1 LPYDDPG
8 TPVLTSPI
16 RFLGWVGRGQWR
28 TLAVGVVFGI
38 VWMVSQALLPA
49 TMSRAIDEGIIGAD
63 RGSLWVWSGAFV
75 GLAALTALAG
85 AARHRLAV
93 TNWLS
98 AAFRSVQLI
107 GWHGADTGEALPR
120 HTPTGDV
127 VASVASDSM
136 RLGGLYD
143 VTARFA
149 GAIVSYV
156 VVAVILL
163 RASQPLGLVVLIGVP
178 VLVSLLTFIVRPLQ
192 RRQAQQREESGRLI
206 GLGADTVAGL
216 RVLRGIG
223 GERTFLSR
231 YAAQSAQV
239 RGVGFRVAGV
249 QAALDAAQV
258 LLPGV
263 FVVLVTWLGARFA
276 IDGRITPGQL
286 VAFYGYSAFLVMPL
300 RTATEFVD
308 RATRAH
314 IGARKIIAVL
324 RVQPDHVDAPGGV
337 AAAVGEVAGANGAG
351 AARANGATRAAGANG
366 AGAVGIV
373 GAGAATMALAA
384 MPAPDALLVDERSG
398 VVVSPGRFLA
408 VVSARPEESAAL
420 ADRLGRF
427 GTDVAGV
434 TLGGI
439 PLVELPLAAV
449 RERILVSET
458 DPRLFTGTLRDELD
472 PWGTH
477 SDAEILDA
485 LSVAS
490 GDDVL
495 EALAD
500 GLDSEVEERGRSF
513 SGGQRQRLALTRA
526 LLGAADTLVLV
537 EPTSAV
543 DAHTEA
549 RIAARLAEHR
559 RGRTTVVMTASPLL
573 LDQADSVLL
582 LADGR
587 VVASGTHHQLMHDH
601 PARTAYRAVVVRG
614 EED

>member
-1 LPYDDPG
+1 MRPLPYDHPG
-8 TPVLTSPI
+8 TPVLTSPMA
-16 RFLGWVGRGQWR
+16 FLGWVGRGQWR
-28 TLAVGVVFGI
+28 TLVVGVAFGI
-38 VWMVSQALLPA
+38 VWMVAQALIPATISQA
-49 TMSRAIDEGIIGAD
+49 IDQGIIAGD
-63 RGSLWVWSGAFV
+63 SGALWRWSAALL

-85 AARHRLAV
+85 AARHQMAV
-93 TNWLS
+93 TNWLR
-98 AAFRSVQLI
+98 AAFRSVQLL

-127 VASVASDSM
+127 VAAVASDSM

-143 VTARFA
+143 TSARFA

-178 VLVSLLTFIVRPLQ
+178 VLVGLLSFIVRPLQ

-223 GERTFLSR
+223 GEATFLNR
-231 YAAQSAQV
+231 YAAQSQQV
-239 RGVGFRVAGV
+239 REVGFRVAGM
-249 QAALDAAQV
+249 QAALDSAQV

-308 RATRAH
+308 RATRAF
-314 IGARKIIAVL
+314 IGARKIITVL
-324 RVQPDHVDAPGGV
+324 RVQADHADSPDTPTAS
-337 AAAVGEVAGANGAG
+337 
-351 AARANGATRAAGANG
+351 
-366 AGAVGIV
+366 
-373 GAGAATMALAA
+373 
-384 MPAPDALLVDERSG
+384 MPPHSALLVDDRSG
-398 VVVSPGRFLA
+398 LVVRPGQFLA

-439 PLVELPLAAV
+439 PLTDLPLGKL
-449 RERILVSET
+449 RGRILVSET
-458 DPRLFTGTLRDELD
+458 DPRLFTGTLREELD
-472 PWGTH
+472 PWSTH
-477 SDAEILDA
+477 QDAQILDA
-485 LSVAS
+485 LAVAS
-490 GDDVL
+490 GEDVL

-526 LLGAADTLVLV
+526 LLAEAPTLVLV

-543 DAHTEA
+543 DAHTET
-549 RIAARLAEHR
+549 RIAARLAEFR
-559 RGRTTVVMTASPLL
+559 AGQTTVVMTASPLVLDRADRVVL
-573 LDQADSVLL
+573 LDE
-582 LADGR
+582 GR
-587 VVASGTHHQLMHDH
+587 VVAEGTHHELMHRGDE
-601 PARTAYRAVVVRG
+601 ASAAYRAVVVRG
-614 EED
+614 ADEEARR

>member
-1 LPYDDPG
+1 VRSLPYEDPG
-8 TPVLTSPI
+8 TPALTSPMA
-16 RFLGWVGRGQWR
+16 FLGWVGRGQWR
-28 TLAVGVVFGI
+28 TLIVGVGFGI
-38 VWMVSQALLPA
+38 VWMVAQALIPATISQA
-49 TMSRAIDEGIIGAD
+49 IDQGIIAGD
-63 RGSLWVWSGAFV
+63 SGALWRWSAALL

-85 AARHRLAV
+85 AARHQMAV
-93 TNWLS
+93 TNWLR
-98 AAFRSVQLI
+98 AAFRSVQLL

-120 HTPTGDV
+120 HAPTGDV
-127 VASVASDSM
+127 VAAVASDSM

-143 VTARFA
+143 TSARFA

-178 VLVSLLTFIVRPLQ
+178 VLVGLLSFIVRPLQ

-223 GERTFLSR
+223 GEATFLNR
-231 YAAQSAQV
+231 YAAQSQQV
-239 RGVGFRVAGV
+239 REVGFRVAGM
-249 QAALDAAQV
+249 QAALDSAQV

-308 RATRAH
+308 RATRAF
-314 IGARKIIAVL
+314 IGARKIITVL
-324 RVQPDHVDAPGGV
+324 RVQADHADSPD
-337 AAAVGEVAGANGAG
+337 
-351 AARANGATRAAGANG
+351 T
-366 AGAVGIV
+366 
-373 GAGAATMALAA
+373 TTTS
-384 MPAPDALLVDERSG
+384 MPPHSALLVDDRSG
-398 VVVSPGRFLA
+398 LVVRPGQFLA

-439 PLVELPLAAV
+439 PLTDLPLGKL
-449 RERILVSET
+449 RGRILVSET
-458 DPRLFTGTLRDELD
+458 DPRLFTGTLREELD
-472 PWGTH
+472 PWSTH
-477 SDAEILDA
+477 QDAQILDA
-485 LSVAS
+485 LAVAS
-490 GDDVL
+490 GEDVL

-526 LLGAADTLVLV
+526 LLAEAPTLVLV

-543 DAHTEA
+543 DAHTET
-549 RIAARLAEHR
+549 RIAARLAEFR
-559 RGRTTVVMTASPLL
+559 AGQTTVVMTASPLVLDRADRVVL
-573 LDQADSVLL
+573 LDE
-582 LADGR
+582 GR
-587 VVASGTHHQLMHDH
+587 VVAEGTHHELMHRGDE
-601 PARTAYRAVVVRG
+601 ASAAYRAVVVRG
-614 EED
+614 ADEEARR

>member
-1 LPYDDPG
+1 MRPLPYDHPG
-8 TPVLTSPI
+8 TPVLTSPMA
-16 RFLGWVGRGQWR
+16 FLGWVGRGQWR
-28 TLAVGVVFGI
+28 TLIVGVGFGI
-38 VWMVSQALLPA
+38 VWMVAQALIPATISQA
-49 TMSRAIDEGIIGAD
+49 IDQGIIAGD
-63 RGSLWVWSGAFV
+63 SGALWRWSAALL

-85 AARHRLAV
+85 AARHQMAV
-93 TNWLS
+93 TNWLR
-98 AAFRSVQLI
+98 AAFRSVQLL

-127 VASVASDSM
+127 VAAVASDSM

-143 VTARFA
+143 TSARFA

-178 VLVSLLTFIVRPLQ
+178 VLVGLLSFIVRPLQ

-223 GERTFLSR
+223 GEATFLNR
-231 YAAQSAQV
+231 YAAQSQQV
-239 RGVGFRVAGV
+239 REVGFRVAGM
-249 QAALDAAQV
+249 QAALDSAQV

-308 RATRAH
+308 RATRAF
-314 IGARKIIAVL
+314 IGARKIITVL
-324 RVQPDHVDAPGGV
+324 RVQADHADSPD
-337 AAAVGEVAGANGAG
+337 
-351 AARANGATRAAGANG
+351 T
-366 AGAVGIV
+366 
-373 GAGAATMALAA
+373 TTTS
-384 MPAPDALLVDERSG
+384 MPPHSALLVDDRSG
-398 VVVSPGRFLA
+398 LVVRPGQFLA

-439 PLVELPLAAV
+439 PLTDLPLGKL
-449 RERILVSET
+449 RGRILVSET
-458 DPRLFTGTLRDELD
+458 DPRLFTGTLREELD
-472 PWGTH
+472 PWSTH
-477 SDAEILDA
+477 QDAQILDA
-485 LSVAS
+485 LAVAS
-490 GDDVL
+490 GEDVL

-526 LLGAADTLVLV
+526 LLAEAPTLVLV

-543 DAHTEA
+543 DAHTET
-549 RIAARLAEHR
+549 RIAARLAEFR
-559 RGRTTVVMTASPLL
+559 AGQTTVVMTASPLVLDRADRVVL
-573 LDQADSVLL
+573 LDE
-582 LADGR
+582 GR
-587 VVASGTHHQLMHDH
+587 VVAEGTHHELMHRGDE
-601 PARTAYRAVVVRG
+601 ASAAYRAVVVRG
-614 EED
+614 ADEEARR

>member
-1 LPYDDPG
+1 MRTLPYDDPG
-8 TPVLTSPI
+8 TPDLTSPTA
-16 RFLGWVGRGQWR
+16 FLGWVGRGQWR
-28 TLAVGVVFGI
+28 TLALGVVFGI
-38 VWMVSQALLPA
+38 VWMVAQALIPATISQA
-49 TMSRAIDEGIIGAD
+49 IDAGIIAGDSAA
-63 RGSLWVWSGAFV
+63 LWRWSGALL

-85 AARHRLAV
+85 AARHQMAV
-93 TNWLS
+93 TNWLR
-98 AAFRSVQLI
+98 AAFRAVQLI
-107 GWHGADTGEALPR
+107 GWHGARAGEALPR
-120 HTPTGDV
+120 TMPTGDV
-127 VASVASDSM
+127 VATVASDAM

-143 VTARFA
+143 VSARFA

-163 RASQPLGLVVLIGVP
+163 RASQPLGLVVLVGVP
-178 VLVSLLTFIVRPLQ
+178 VLVGLLSLIVRPLQ
-192 RRQAQQREESGRLI
+192 RRQAHQREESGRLI

-223 GERTFLSR
+223 GEATFLDR
-231 YAAQSAQV
+231 YAAQSRQV
-239 RGVGFRVAGV
+239 REVGFRVAGV

-308 RATRAH
+308 RASRAH
-314 IGARKIIAVL
+314 IGARKIVRVLRVPSDHADSAAADLTASDLPAADAVL
-324 RVQPDHVDAPGGV
+324 R
-337 AAAVGEVAGANGAG
+337 
-351 AARANGATRAAGANG
+351 
-366 AGAVGIV
+366 
-373 GAGAATMALAA
+373 
-384 MPAPDALLVDERSG
+384 DERSG
-398 VVVSPGRFLA
+398 VVVRPGRLLG
-408 VVSARPEESAAL
+408 VVCGRPEESAAL

-427 GTDVAGV
+427 GLDAEGV

-439 PLVELPLAAV
+439 PLAELPLAEV
-449 RERILVSET
+449 RRRILVSET

-477 SDAEILDA
+477 SDAEILAA
-485 LSVAS
+485 LAVAS
-490 GDDVL
+490 GEDVL
-495 EALAD
+495 EALSD

-526 LLGAADTLVLV
+526 LLADAPILVLV

-549 RIAARLAEHR
+549 RIAARLAQLR
-559 RGRTTVVMTASPLL
+559 AGRTTVVMTASPLV
-573 LDQADSVLL
+573 LDQADSVVLIE
-582 LADGR
+582 DGA
-587 VVASGTHHQLMHDH
+587 VVTESTHHELMHGRD
-601 PARTAYRAVVVRG
+601 AASAAYRAVVVRG
-614 EED
+614 ADEEARA

>member
-1 LPYDDPG
+1 MRSLPYEDPG
-8 TPVLTSPI
+8 TPALTSPMA
-16 RFLGWVGRGQWR
+16 FLGWVGRGQWR
-28 TLAVGVVFGI
+28 TLIVGVGFGI
-38 VWMVSQALLPA
+38 VWMVAQALIPATISQA
-49 TMSRAIDEGIIGAD
+49 IDQGIIAGD
-63 RGSLWVWSGAFV
+63 SGALWRWSAALL

-85 AARHRLAV
+85 AARHQMAV
-93 TNWLS
+93 TNWLR
-98 AAFRSVQLI
+98 AAFRSVQLL

-127 VASVASDSM
+127 VAAVASDSM

-143 VTARFA
+143 TSARFA

-178 VLVSLLTFIVRPLQ
+178 VLVGLLSFIVRPLQ

-223 GERTFLSR
+223 GEATFLNR
-231 YAAQSAQV
+231 YAAQSQQV
-239 RGVGFRVAGV
+239 REVGFRVAGM
-249 QAALDAAQV
+249 QAALDSAQV

-308 RATRAH
+308 RATRAF
-314 IGARKIIAVL
+314 IGARKIITVL
-324 RVQPDHVDAPGGV
+324 RVQADHADSPD
-337 AAAVGEVAGANGAG
+337 
-351 AARANGATRAAGANG
+351 T
-366 AGAVGIV
+366 
-373 GAGAATMALAA
+373 TTTS
-384 MPAPDALLVDERSG
+384 MPPHSALLVDDRSG
-398 VVVSPGRFLA
+398 LVVRPGQFLA

-439 PLVELPLAAV
+439 PLTDLPLGKL
-449 RERILVSET
+449 RGRILVSET
-458 DPRLFTGTLRDELD
+458 DPRLFTGTLREELD
-472 PWGTH
+472 PWSTH
-477 SDAEILDA
+477 QDAQILDA
-485 LSVAS
+485 LAVAS
-490 GDDVL
+490 GEDVL

-526 LLGAADTLVLV
+526 LLAEAPTLVLV

-543 DAHTEA
+543 DAHTET
-549 RIAARLAEHR
+549 RIAARLAEFR
-559 RGRTTVVMTASPLL
+559 AGQTTVVMTASPLVLDRADRVVL
-573 LDQADSVLL
+573 LDE
-582 LADGR
+582 GR
-587 VVASGTHHQLMHDH
+587 VVAEGTHHELMHRGDE
-601 PARTAYRAVVVRG
+601 ASAAYRAVVVRG
-614 EED
+614 ADEEARR

>member
-1 LPYDDPG
+1 MRSLPYEDPG
-8 TPVLTSPI
+8 TPALTSPMA
-16 RFLGWVGRGQWR
+16 FLGWVGRGQWR
-28 TLAVGVVFGI
+28 TLVVGVAFGI
-38 VWMVSQALLPA
+38 VWMVAQALIPATISQA
-49 TMSRAIDEGIIGAD
+49 IDQGIIAGD
-63 RGSLWVWSGAFV
+63 SGALWRWSAALL

-85 AARHRLAV
+85 AARHQMAV
-93 TNWLS
+93 TNWLR
-98 AAFRSVQLI
+98 AAFRSVQLL

-127 VASVASDSM
+127 VAAVASDSM

-143 VTARFA
+143 TSARFA

-178 VLVSLLTFIVRPLQ
+178 VLVGLLSFIVRPLQ

-223 GERTFLSR
+223 GEATFLNR
-231 YAAQSAQV
+231 YAAQSQQV
-239 RGVGFRVAGV
+239 REVGFRVAGM
-249 QAALDAAQV
+249 QAALDSAQV

-308 RATRAH
+308 RATRAF
-314 IGARKIIAVL
+314 IGARKIITVL
-324 RVQPDHVDAPGGV
+324 RVQADHADSPD
-337 AAAVGEVAGANGAG
+337 
-351 AARANGATRAAGANG
+351 T
-366 AGAVGIV
+366 
-373 GAGAATMALAA
+373 TTTS
-384 MPAPDALLVDERSG
+384 MPPRSALLVDDRSG
-398 VVVSPGRFLA
+398 LVVRPGQFLA

-439 PLVELPLAAV
+439 PLTDLPLGKL
-449 RERILVSET
+449 RGRILVSET
-458 DPRLFTGTLRDELD
+458 DPRLFTGTLREELD
-472 PWGTH
+472 PWSTH
-477 SDAEILDA
+477 QDAQILDA
-485 LSVAS
+485 LAVAS
-490 GDDVL
+490 GEDVL

-526 LLGAADTLVLV
+526 LLAEAPTLVLV

-543 DAHTEA
+543 DAHTET
-549 RIAARLAEHR
+549 RIAARLAEFR
-559 RGRTTVVMTASPLL
+559 AGQTTVVMTASPLVLDRADRVVL
-573 LDQADSVLL
+573 LDE
-582 LADGR
+582 GR
-587 VVASGTHHQLMHDH
+587 VVAEGTHHELMHRGDE
-601 PARTAYRAVVVRG
+601 ASAAYRAVVVRG
-614 EED
+614 ADEEARR

>member
-1 LPYDDPG
+1 MRSLPYEDPG
-8 TPVLTSPI
+8 TPALTSPMA
-16 RFLGWVGRGQWR
+16 FLGWVGRGQWR
-28 TLAVGVVFGI
+28 TLIVGVGFGI
-38 VWMVSQALLPA
+38 VWMVAQALIPATISQA
-49 TMSRAIDEGIIGAD
+49 IDQGIIAGD
-63 RGSLWVWSGAFV
+63 SGALWRWSAALL

-85 AARHRLAV
+85 AARHQMAV
-93 TNWLS
+93 TNWLR
-98 AAFRSVQLI
+98 AAFRSVQLL

-127 VASVASDSM
+127 VAAVASDSM

-143 VTARFA
+143 TSARFA

-178 VLVSLLTFIVRPLQ
+178 VLVGLLSFIVRPLQ

-223 GERTFLSR
+223 GEATFLNR
-231 YAAQSAQV
+231 YAAQSQQV
-239 RGVGFRVAGV
+239 REVGFRVAGM
-249 QAALDAAQV
+249 QAALDSAQV

-308 RATRAH
+308 RATRAF
-314 IGARKIIAVL
+314 IGARKIITVL
-324 RVQPDHVDAPGGV
+324 RVQADHADSPDTPTAS
-337 AAAVGEVAGANGAG
+337 
-351 AARANGATRAAGANG
+351 
-366 AGAVGIV
+366 
-373 GAGAATMALAA
+373 
-384 MPAPDALLVDERSG
+384 MPPHSALLVDDRSG
-398 VVVSPGRFLA
+398 LVVRPGQFLA

-439 PLVELPLAAV
+439 PLTDLPLGKL
-449 RERILVSET
+449 RGRILVSET
-458 DPRLFTGTLRDELD
+458 DPRLFTGTLREELD
-472 PWGTH
+472 PWNTH
-477 SDAEILDA
+477 QDAQILDA
-485 LSVAS
+485 LAVAS
-490 GDDVL
+490 GEDVL

-526 LLGAADTLVLV
+526 LLAEAPTLVLV

-543 DAHTEA
+543 DAHTET
-549 RIAARLAEHR
+549 RIAARLAEFR
-559 RGRTTVVMTASPLL
+559 AGQTTVVMTASPLVLDRADRVVL
-573 LDQADSVLL
+573 LDE
-582 LADGR
+582 GR
-587 VVASGTHHQLMHDH
+587 VVAEGTHHELMHRGDE
-601 PARTAYRAVVVRG
+601 ASAAYRAVVVRG
-614 EED
+614 ADEEARR

>member
-1 LPYDDPG
+1 MRSLPYEDPG
-8 TPVLTSPI
+8 TPALTSPMA
-16 RFLGWVGRGQWR
+16 FLGWVGRGQWR
-28 TLAVGVVFGI
+28 TLIVGVGFGI
-38 VWMVSQALLPA
+38 VWMVAQALIPATISQA
-49 TMSRAIDEGIIGAD
+49 IDQGIIAGD
-63 RGSLWVWSGAFV
+63 SGALWRWSAALL

-85 AARHRLAV
+85 AARHQMAV
-93 TNWLS
+93 TNWLR
-98 AAFRSVQLI
+98 AAFRSVQLL

-127 VASVASDSM
+127 VAAVASDSM

-143 VTARFA
+143 TSARFA

-178 VLVSLLTFIVRPLQ
+178 VLVGLLSFIVRPLQ

-223 GERTFLSR
+223 GEATFLNR
-231 YAAQSAQV
+231 YAAQSQQV
-239 RGVGFRVAGV
+239 REVGFRVAGM
-249 QAALDAAQV
+249 QAALDSAQV

-308 RATRAH
+308 RATRAF
-314 IGARKIIAVL
+314 IGARKIITVL
-324 RVQPDHVDAPGGV
+324 RVQADHADSPDTPTAS
-337 AAAVGEVAGANGAG
+337 
-351 AARANGATRAAGANG
+351 
-366 AGAVGIV
+366 
-373 GAGAATMALAA
+373 
-384 MPAPDALLVDERSG
+384 MPPHSALLVDDRSG
-398 VVVSPGRFLA
+398 LVVRPGQFLA

-439 PLVELPLAAV
+439 PLTDLPLGKL
-449 RERILVSET
+449 RGRILVSET
-458 DPRLFTGTLRDELD
+458 DPRLFTGTLREELD
-472 PWGTH
+472 PWSTH
-477 SDAEILDA
+477 QDAQILDA
-485 LSVAS
+485 LAVAS
-490 GDDVL
+490 GEDVL

-526 LLGAADTLVLV
+526 LLAEAPTLVLV

-543 DAHTEA
+543 DAHTET
-549 RIAARLAEHR
+549 RIAARLAEFR
-559 RGRTTVVMTASPLL
+559 AGQTTVVMTASPLVLDRADRVVL
-573 LDQADSVLL
+573 LDE
-582 LADGR
+582 GR
-587 VVASGTHHQLMHDH
+587 VVAEGTHHELMHRGDE
-601 PARTAYRAVVVRG
+601 ASAAYRAVVVRG
-614 EED
+614 ADEEARR

>member
-1 LPYDDPG
+1 VRPLPYDHPG
-8 TPVLTSPI
+8 TPVLTSPMA
-16 RFLGWVGRGQWR
+16 FLGWVGRGQWR
-28 TLAVGVVFGI
+28 TLVVGVAFGI
-38 VWMVSQALLPA
+38 VWMVAQALIPATISQA
-49 TMSRAIDEGIIGAD
+49 IDQGIIAGD
-63 RGSLWVWSGAFV
+63 SGALWRWSAALL

-85 AARHRLAV
+85 AARHQMAV
-93 TNWLS
+93 TNWLR
-98 AAFRSVQLI
+98 AAFRSVQLL

-127 VASVASDSM
+127 VAAVASDSM

-143 VTARFA
+143 TSARFA

-178 VLVSLLTFIVRPLQ
+178 VLVGLLSFIVRPLQ

-223 GERTFLSR
+223 GEATFLNR
-231 YAAQSAQV
+231 YAAQSQQV
-239 RGVGFRVAGV
+239 REVGFRVAGM
-249 QAALDAAQV
+249 QAALDSAQV

-308 RATRAH
+308 RATRAF
-314 IGARKIIAVL
+314 IGARKIITVL
-324 RVQPDHVDAPGGV
+324 RVQADHADSPDTPTAS
-337 AAAVGEVAGANGAG
+337 
-351 AARANGATRAAGANG
+351 
-366 AGAVGIV
+366 
-373 GAGAATMALAA
+373 
-384 MPAPDALLVDERSG
+384 MPPHSALLVDDRSG
-398 VVVSPGRFLA
+398 LVVRPGQFLA

-439 PLVELPLAAV
+439 PLTDLPLGKL
-449 RERILVSET
+449 RGRILVSET
-458 DPRLFTGTLRDELD
+458 DPRLFTGTLREELD
-472 PWGTH
+472 PWSTH
-477 SDAEILDA
+477 QDAQILDA
-485 LSVAS
+485 LAVAS
-490 GDDVL
+490 GEDVL

-526 LLGAADTLVLV
+526 LLAEAPTLVLV

-543 DAHTEA
+543 DAHTET
-549 RIAARLAEHR
+549 RIAARLAEFR
-559 RGRTTVVMTASPLL
+559 AGQTTVVMTASPLVLDRADRVVL
-573 LDQADSVLL
+573 LDE
-582 LADGR
+582 GR
-587 VVASGTHHQLMHDH
+587 VVAEGTHHELMHRGDE
-601 PARTAYRAVVVRG
+601 ASAAYRAVVVRG
-614 EED
+614 ADEEARR

>member
-1 LPYDDPG
+1 MRSLPYEDPG
-8 TPVLTSPI
+8 TPVLTSPMA
-16 RFLGWVGRGQWR
+16 FLGWVGRGQWR
-28 TLAVGVVFGI
+28 TLIVGVGFGI
-38 VWMVSQALLPA
+38 VWMVAQALIPATISQA
-49 TMSRAIDEGIIGAD
+49 IDQGIIAGD
-63 RGSLWVWSGAFV
+63 SGALWRWSAALL

-85 AARHRLAV
+85 AARHQMAV
-93 TNWLS
+93 TNWLR
-98 AAFRSVQLI
+98 AAFRSVQLL

-127 VASVASDSM
+127 VAAVASDSM

-143 VTARFA
+143 TSARFA

-178 VLVSLLTFIVRPLQ
+178 VLVGLLSFIVRPLQ

-223 GERTFLSR
+223 GEATFLNR
-231 YAAQSAQV
+231 YAAQSQQV
-239 RGVGFRVAGV
+239 REVGFRVAGM
-249 QAALDAAQV
+249 QAALDSAQV

-308 RATRAH
+308 RATRAF
-314 IGARKIIAVL
+314 IGARKIITVL
-324 RVQPDHVDAPGGV
+324 RVQADHADSPDTPTAS
-337 AAAVGEVAGANGAG
+337 
-351 AARANGATRAAGANG
+351 
-366 AGAVGIV
+366 
-373 GAGAATMALAA
+373 
-384 MPAPDALLVDERSG
+384 MPPHSALLVDDRSG
-398 VVVSPGRFLA
+398 LVVRPGQFLA

-439 PLVELPLAAV
+439 PLTDLPLGKL
-449 RERILVSET
+449 RGRILVSET
-458 DPRLFTGTLRDELD
+458 DPRLFTGTLREELD
-472 PWGTH
+472 PWNTH
-477 SDAEILDA
+477 QDAQILDA
-485 LSVAS
+485 LAVAS
-490 GDDVL
+490 GEDVL

-526 LLGAADTLVLV
+526 LLAEAPTLVLV

-543 DAHTEA
+543 DAHTET
-549 RIAARLAEHR
+549 RIAARLAEFR
-559 RGRTTVVMTASPLL
+559 AGQTTVVMTASPLVLDRADRVVL
-573 LDQADSVLL
+573 LDE
-582 LADGR
+582 GR
-587 VVASGTHHQLMHDH
+587 VVAEGTHHELMHRGDE
-601 PARTAYRAVVVRG
+601 ASAAYRAVVVRG
-614 EED
+614 ADEEARR

>member
-1 LPYDDPG
+1 MRPLPYDHPG
-8 TPVLTSPI
+8 TPVLTSPMA
-16 RFLGWVGRGQWR
+16 FLGWVGRGQWR
-28 TLAVGVVFGI
+28 TLIVGVGFGI
-38 VWMVSQALLPA
+38 VWMVAQALIPATISQA
-49 TMSRAIDEGIIGAD
+49 IDQGIIAGD
-63 RGSLWVWSGAFV
+63 SGALWRWSAALL

-85 AARHRLAV
+85 AARHQMAV
-93 TNWLS
+93 TNWLR
-98 AAFRSVQLI
+98 AAFRSVQLL

-127 VASVASDSM
+127 VAAVASDSM

-143 VTARFA
+143 TSARFA

-178 VLVSLLTFIVRPLQ
+178 VLVGLLSFIVRPLQ

-223 GERTFLSR
+223 GEATFLNR
-231 YAAQSAQV
+231 YAAQSQQV
-239 RGVGFRVAGV
+239 REVGFRVAGM
-249 QAALDAAQV
+249 QAALDSAQV

-308 RATRAH
+308 RATRAF
-314 IGARKIIAVL
+314 IGARKIITVL
-324 RVQPDHVDAPGGV
+324 RVQADHADSPDTPTAS
-337 AAAVGEVAGANGAG
+337 
-351 AARANGATRAAGANG
+351 
-366 AGAVGIV
+366 
-373 GAGAATMALAA
+373 
-384 MPAPDALLVDERSG
+384 MPPHSALLVDDRSG
-398 VVVSPGRFLA
+398 LVVRPGQFLA

-439 PLVELPLAAV
+439 PLTDLPLGKL
-449 RERILVSET
+449 RGRILVSET
-458 DPRLFTGTLRDELD
+458 DPRLFTGTLREELD
-472 PWGTH
+472 PWSTH
-477 SDAEILDA
+477 QDAQILDA
-485 LSVAS
+485 LAVAS
-490 GDDVL
+490 GEDVL

-526 LLGAADTLVLV
+526 LLAEAPTLVLV

-543 DAHTEA
+543 DAHTET
-549 RIAARLAEHR
+549 RIAARLAEFR
-559 RGRTTVVMTASPLL
+559 AGQTTVVMTASPLVLDRADRVVL
-573 LDQADSVLL
+573 LDE
-582 LADGR
+582 GR
-587 VVASGTHHQLMHDH
+587 VVAEGTHHELMHRGDE
-601 PARTAYRAVVVRG
+601 ASAAYRAVVVRG
-614 EED
+614 ADEEARR

>member
-1 LPYDDPG
+1 MRSLPYEDPG
-8 TPVLTSPI
+8 TPALTSPMA
-16 RFLGWVGRGQWR
+16 FLGWVGRGQWR
-28 TLAVGVVFGI
+28 TLIVGVGFGI
-38 VWMVSQALLPA
+38 VWMVAQALIPATISQA
-49 TMSRAIDEGIIGAD
+49 IDQGIIAGD
-63 RGSLWVWSGAFV
+63 SGALWRWSV
-75 GLAALTALAG
+75 ALLGLAALTALAG
-85 AARHRLAV
+85 AARHQMAV
-93 TNWLS
+93 TNWLR
-98 AAFRSVQLI
+98 AAFRSVQLL

-127 VASVASDSM
+127 VAAVASDSM

-143 VTARFA
+143 TSARFA

-178 VLVSLLTFIVRPLQ
+178 VLVGLLSFIVRPLQ

-223 GERTFLSR
+223 GEATFLNR
-231 YAAQSAQV
+231 YAAQSQQV
-239 RGVGFRVAGV
+239 REVGFRVAGM
-249 QAALDAAQV
+249 QAALDSAQV

-308 RATRAH
+308 RATRAF
-314 IGARKIIAVL
+314 IGARKIITVL
-324 RVQPDHVDAPGGV
+324 RVQADHADSPD
-337 AAAVGEVAGANGAG
+337 
-351 AARANGATRAAGANG
+351 T
-366 AGAVGIV
+366 
-373 GAGAATMALAA
+373 TTTS
-384 MPAPDALLVDERSG
+384 MPPRSALLVDDRSG
-398 VVVSPGRFLA
+398 LVVRPDQFLA

-439 PLVELPLAAV
+439 PLTDLPLGKL
-449 RERILVSET
+449 RGRILVSET
-458 DPRLFTGTLRDELD
+458 DPRLFTGTLREELD
-472 PWGTH
+472 PWNTH
-477 SDAEILDA
+477 QDAQILDA
-485 LSVAS
+485 LAVAS
-490 GDDVL
+490 GEDVL

-526 LLGAADTLVLV
+526 LLAEAPTLVLV

-543 DAHTEA
+543 DAHTET
-549 RIAARLAEHR
+549 RIAARLAEFR
-559 RGRTTVVMTASPLL
+559 AGQTTVVMTASPLVLDRADRVVL
-573 LDQADSVLL
+573 LDE
-582 LADGR
+582 GR
-587 VVASGTHHQLMHDH
+587 VVAEGTHHELMHRGDE
-601 PARTAYRAVVVRG
+601 ASAAYRAVVVRG
-614 EED
+614 ADEEARR

>member
-1 LPYDDPG
+1 MRSLPYEDPG
-8 TPVLTSPI
+8 TPALTSPMA
-16 RFLGWVGRGQWR
+16 FLGWVGRGQWR
-28 TLAVGVVFGI
+28 TLIVGVGFGI
-38 VWMVSQALLPA
+38 VWMVAQALIPATISQA
-49 TMSRAIDEGIIGAD
+49 IDQGIIAGD
-63 RGSLWVWSGAFV
+63 SGALWRWSAALL

-85 AARHRLAV
+85 AARHQMAV
-93 TNWLS
+93 TNWLR
-98 AAFRSVQLI
+98 AAFRSVQLL

-120 HTPTGDV
+120 HAPTGDV
-127 VASVASDSM
+127 VAAVASDSM

-143 VTARFA
+143 TSARFA

-178 VLVSLLTFIVRPLQ
+178 VLVGLLSFIVRPLQ

-223 GERTFLSR
+223 GEATFLNR
-231 YAAQSAQV
+231 YAAQSQQV
-239 RGVGFRVAGV
+239 REVGFRVAGM
-249 QAALDAAQV
+249 QAALDSAQV

-308 RATRAH
+308 RATRAF
-314 IGARKIIAVL
+314 IGARKIITVL
-324 RVQPDHVDAPGGV
+324 RVQADHADSPDTPTAS
-337 AAAVGEVAGANGAG
+337 
-351 AARANGATRAAGANG
+351 
-366 AGAVGIV
+366 
-373 GAGAATMALAA
+373 
-384 MPAPDALLVDERSG
+384 MPPRSALLVDDRSG
-398 VVVSPGRFLA
+398 LVVRPDQFLA

-439 PLVELPLAAV
+439 PLTDLPLGKL
-449 RERILVSET
+449 RGRILVSET
-458 DPRLFTGTLRDELD
+458 DPRLFTGTLREELD
-472 PWGTH
+472 PWSTH
-477 SDAEILDA
+477 QDAQILDA
-485 LSVAS
+485 LAVAS
-490 GDDVL
+490 GEDVL

-526 LLGAADTLVLV
+526 LLAEAPTLVLV

-543 DAHTEA
+543 DAHTET
-549 RIAARLAEHR
+549 RIAARLAEFR
-559 RGRTTVVMTASPLL
+559 AGQTTVVMTASPLVLDRADRVVL
-573 LDQADSVLL
+573 LDE
-582 LADGR
+582 GR
-587 VVASGTHHQLMHDH
+587 VVAEGTHHELMHRGDE
-601 PARTAYRAVVVRG
+601 ASAAYRAVVVRG
-614 EED
+614 ADEEARR

>member
-1 LPYDDPG
+1 MRSLPYEDPG
-8 TPVLTSPI
+8 TPALTSPMA
-16 RFLGWVGRGQWR
+16 FLGWVGRGQWR
-28 TLAVGVVFGI
+28 TLIVGVGFGI
-38 VWMVSQALLPA
+38 VWMVAQALIPATISQA
-49 TMSRAIDEGIIGAD
+49 IDQGIIAGD
-63 RGSLWVWSGAFV
+63 SGALWRWSAALL

-85 AARHRLAV
+85 AARHQMAV
-93 TNWLS
+93 TNWLR
-98 AAFRSVQLI
+98 AAFRSVQLL

-127 VASVASDSM
+127 VAAVASDSM

-143 VTARFA
+143 TSARFA

-178 VLVSLLTFIVRPLQ
+178 VLVGLLSFIVRPLQ

-223 GERTFLSR
+223 GEATFLNR
-231 YAAQSAQV
+231 YAAQSQQV
-239 RGVGFRVAGV
+239 REVGFRVAGM
-249 QAALDAAQV
+249 QAALDSAQV

-308 RATRAH
+308 RATRAF
-314 IGARKIIAVL
+314 IGARKIITVL
-324 RVQPDHVDAPGGV
+324 RVQADHADSPD
-337 AAAVGEVAGANGAG
+337 
-351 AARANGATRAAGANG
+351 T
-366 AGAVGIV
+366 
-373 GAGAATMALAA
+373 TTTS
-384 MPAPDALLVDERSG
+384 MPPRSALLVDDRSG
-398 VVVSPGRFLA
+398 LVVRPGQFLA

-439 PLVELPLAAV
+439 PLTDLPLGKL
-449 RERILVSET
+449 RGRILVSET
-458 DPRLFTGTLRDELD
+458 DPRLFTGTLREELD
-472 PWGTH
+472 PWSTH
-477 SDAEILDA
+477 QDAQILDA
-485 LSVAS
+485 LAVAS
-490 GDDVL
+490 GEDVL

-526 LLGAADTLVLV
+526 LLAEAPTLVLV

-543 DAHTEA
+543 DAHTET
-549 RIAARLAEHR
+549 RIAARLAEFR
-559 RGRTTVVMTASPLL
+559 AGQTTVVMTASPLVLDRADRVVL
-573 LDQADSVLL
+573 LDE
-582 LADGR
+582 GR
-587 VVASGTHHQLMHDH
+587 VVAEGTHHELMHRGDE
-601 PARTAYRAVVVRG
+601 ASAAYRAVVVRG
-614 EED
+614 ADEEARR

>member
-1 LPYDDPG
+1 MRSLPYEDPG
-8 TPVLTSPI
+8 TPALTSPMA
-16 RFLGWVGRGQWR
+16 FLGWVGRGQWR
-28 TLAVGVVFGI
+28 TLIVGVGFGI
-38 VWMVSQALLPA
+38 VWMVAQALIPATISQA
-49 TMSRAIDEGIIGAD
+49 IDQGIIAGD
-63 RGSLWVWSGAFV
+63 SGALWRWSAALL
-75 GLAALTALAG
+75 GLAALTALDG
-85 AARHRLAV
+85 AARHQMAV
-93 TNWLS
+93 TNWLR
-98 AAFRSVQLI
+98 AAFRSVQLL

-127 VASVASDSM
+127 VAAVASDSM

-143 VTARFA
+143 TSARFA

-178 VLVSLLTFIVRPLQ
+178 VLVGLLSFIVRPLQ

-223 GERTFLSR
+223 GEATFLNR
-231 YAAQSAQV
+231 YAAQSQQV
-239 RGVGFRVAGV
+239 REVGFRVAGM
-249 QAALDAAQV
+249 QAALDSAQV

-308 RATRAH
+308 RATRAF
-314 IGARKIIAVL
+314 IGARKIITVL
-324 RVQPDHVDAPGGV
+324 RVQADHADSPD
-337 AAAVGEVAGANGAG
+337 
-351 AARANGATRAAGANG
+351 T
-366 AGAVGIV
+366 
-373 GAGAATMALAA
+373 TTTS
-384 MPAPDALLVDERSG
+384 MPPRSALLVDDRSG
-398 VVVSPGRFLA
+398 LVVRPGQFLA

-439 PLVELPLAAV
+439 PLTDLPLGKL
-449 RERILVSET
+449 RGRILVSET
-458 DPRLFTGTLRDELD
+458 DPRLFTGTLREELD
-472 PWGTH
+472 PWSTH
-477 SDAEILDA
+477 QDAQILDA
-485 LSVAS
+485 LAVAS
-490 GDDVL
+490 GEDVL

-526 LLGAADTLVLV
+526 LLAEAPTLVLV

-543 DAHTEA
+543 DAHTET
-549 RIAARLAEHR
+549 RIAARLAEFR
-559 RGRTTVVMTASPLL
+559 AGQTTVVMTASPLVLDRADRVVL
-573 LDQADSVLL
+573 LDE
-582 LADGR
+582 GR
-587 VVASGTHHQLMHDH
+587 VVAEGTHHELMHRGDE
-601 PARTAYRAVVVRG
+601 ASAAYRAVVVRG
-614 EED
+614 ADEEARR

>member
-1 LPYDDPG
+1 MRSLPYEDPG
-8 TPVLTSPI
+8 TPALTSPMA
-16 RFLGWVGRGQWR
+16 FLGWVGRGQWR
-28 TLAVGVVFGI
+28 TLVVGVAFGI
-38 VWMVSQALLPA
+38 VWMVAQALIPATISQA
-49 TMSRAIDEGIIGAD
+49 IDQGIIAGD
-63 RGSLWVWSGAFV
+63 SGALWRWSAALL

-85 AARHRLAV
+85 AARHQMAV
-93 TNWLS
+93 TNWLR
-98 AAFRSVQLI
+98 AAFRSVQLL

-127 VASVASDSM
+127 VAAVASDSM

-143 VTARFA
+143 TSARFA

-178 VLVSLLTFIVRPLQ
+178 VLVGLLSFIVRPLQ

-223 GERTFLSR
+223 GEATFLNR
-231 YAAQSAQV
+231 YAAQSQQV
-239 RGVGFRVAGV
+239 REVGFRVAGM
-249 QAALDAAQV
+249 QAALDSAQV

-308 RATRAH
+308 RATRAF
-314 IGARKIIAVL
+314 IGARKIITVL
-324 RVQPDHVDAPGGV
+324 RVQADHADSPD
-337 AAAVGEVAGANGAG
+337 
-351 AARANGATRAAGANG
+351 T
-366 AGAVGIV
+366 
-373 GAGAATMALAA
+373 TTTS
-384 MPAPDALLVDERSG
+384 MPPRSALLVDDRSG
-398 VVVSPGRFLA
+398 LVVRPDQFLA

-439 PLVELPLAAV
+439 PLTDLPLGKL
-449 RERILVSET
+449 RGRILVSET
-458 DPRLFTGTLRDELD
+458 DPRLFTGTLREELD
-472 PWGTH
+472 PWSTH
-477 SDAEILDA
+477 QDAQILDA
-485 LSVAS
+485 LAVAS
-490 GDDVL
+490 GEDVL

-526 LLGAADTLVLV
+526 LLAEAPTLVLV

-543 DAHTEA
+543 DAHTET
-549 RIAARLAEHR
+549 RIAARLAEFR
-559 RGRTTVVMTASPLL
+559 AGQTTVVMTASPLVLDRADRVVL
-573 LDQADSVLL
+573 LDE
-582 LADGR
+582 GR
-587 VVASGTHHQLMHDH
+587 VVAEGTHHELMHRGDE
-601 PARTAYRAVVVRG
+601 ASAAYRAVVVRG
-614 EED
+614 ADEEARR

>member
-1 LPYDDPG
+1 MRSLPYEDPG
-8 TPVLTSPI
+8 TPALTSPMA
-16 RFLGWVGRGQWR
+16 FLGWVGRGQWR
-28 TLAVGVVFGI
+28 TLVVGVAFGI
-38 VWMVSQALLPA
+38 VWMVAQALIPATISQA
-49 TMSRAIDEGIIGAD
+49 IDQGIIAGD
-63 RGSLWVWSGAFV
+63 SGALWRWSAALL

-85 AARHRLAV
+85 AARHQMAV
-93 TNWLS
+93 TNWLR
-98 AAFRSVQLI
+98 AAFRSVQLL

-127 VASVASDSM
+127 VAAVASDSM

-143 VTARFA
+143 TSARFA

-178 VLVSLLTFIVRPLQ
+178 VLVGLLSFIVRPLQ
-192 RRQAQQREESGRLI
+192 RRQAQQREECGRLM

-223 GERTFLSR
+223 GEATFLNR
-231 YAAQSAQV
+231 YAAQSQQV
-239 RGVGFRVAGV
+239 REVGFRVAGM
-249 QAALDAAQV
+249 QAALDSAQV

-308 RATRAH
+308 RATRAF
-314 IGARKIIAVL
+314 IGARKIITVL
-324 RVQPDHVDAPGGV
+324 RVQADHADSPD
-337 AAAVGEVAGANGAG
+337 
-351 AARANGATRAAGANG
+351 T
-366 AGAVGIV
+366 
-373 GAGAATMALAA
+373 TTTS
-384 MPAPDALLVDERSG
+384 MPPHSALLVDDRSG
-398 VVVSPGRFLA
+398 LVVRPGQFLA

-439 PLVELPLAAV
+439 PLTDLPLGKL
-449 RERILVSET
+449 RGRILVSET
-458 DPRLFTGTLRDELD
+458 DPRLFTGTLREELD
-472 PWGTH
+472 PWSTH
-477 SDAEILDA
+477 QDAQILDA
-485 LSVAS
+485 LAVAS
-490 GDDVL
+490 GEDVL

-526 LLGAADTLVLV
+526 LLAEAPTLVLV

-543 DAHTEA
+543 DAHTET
-549 RIAARLAEHR
+549 RIAARLAEFR
-559 RGRTTVVMTASPLL
+559 AGQTTVVMTASPLVLDRADRVVL
-573 LDQADSVLL
+573 LDE
-582 LADGR
+582 GR
-587 VVASGTHHQLMHDH
+587 VVAEGTHHELMHRGDE
-601 PARTAYRAVVVRG
+601 ASAAYRAVVVRG
-614 EED
+614 ADEEARR

>member
-1 LPYDDPG
+1 MRSLPYEDPG
-8 TPVLTSPI
+8 TPALTSPMA
-16 RFLGWVGRGQWR
+16 FLGWVGRGQWR
-28 TLAVGVVFGI
+28 TLVVGVAFGI
-38 VWMVSQALLPA
+38 VWMVAQALIPATISQA
-49 TMSRAIDEGIIGAD
+49 IDQGIIAGD
-63 RGSLWVWSGAFV
+63 SGALWRWSAALL

-85 AARHRLAV
+85 AARHQMAV
-93 TNWLS
+93 TNWLR
-98 AAFRSVQLI
+98 AAFRSVQLL

-127 VASVASDSM
+127 VAAVASDSM

-143 VTARFA
+143 TSARFA

-178 VLVSLLTFIVRPLQ
+178 VLVGLLSFIVRPLQ

-223 GERTFLSR
+223 GEATFLNR
-231 YAAQSAQV
+231 YAAQSQQV
-239 RGVGFRVAGV
+239 REVGFRVAGM
-249 QAALDAAQV
+249 QAALDSAQV

-308 RATRAH
+308 RATRAF
-314 IGARKIIAVL
+314 IGARKIITVL
-324 RVQPDHVDAPGGV
+324 RVQADHADSPDTPTAS
-337 AAAVGEVAGANGAG
+337 
-351 AARANGATRAAGANG
+351 
-366 AGAVGIV
+366 
-373 GAGAATMALAA
+373 
-384 MPAPDALLVDERSG
+384 MPPHSALLVDDRSG
-398 VVVSPGRFLA
+398 LVVRPGQFLA

-439 PLVELPLAAV
+439 PLTELPLATV
-449 RERILVSET
+449 RRRILVSET
-458 DPRLFTGTLRDELD
+458 DPRLFTGTLREELD
-472 PWGTH
+472 PWSTH
-477 SDAEILDA
+477 QDAQILDA
-485 LSVAS
+485 LAVAS
-490 GDDVL
+490 GEDVL

-526 LLGAADTLVLV
+526 LLAEAPTLVLV

-543 DAHTEA
+543 DAHTET
-549 RIAARLAEHR
+549 RIAARLAEFR
-559 RGRTTVVMTASPLL
+559 AGQTTVVMTASPLVLDRADRVVL
-573 LDQADSVLL
+573 LDE
-582 LADGR
+582 GR
-587 VVASGTHHQLMHDH
+587 VVAEGTHHELMHRGDE
-601 PARTAYRAVVVRG
+601 ASAAYRAVVVRG
-614 EED
+614 ADEEARR

>member
-1 LPYDDPG
+1 MRSLPYEDPG
-8 TPVLTSPI
+8 TPALTSPMA
-16 RFLGWVGRGQWR
+16 FLGWVGLGQWR
-28 TLAVGVVFGI
+28 TLVVGVAFGI
-38 VWMVSQALLPA
+38 VWMVAQALIPATISQA
-49 TMSRAIDEGIIGAD
+49 IDQGIIAGD
-63 RGSLWVWSGAFV
+63 SGALWRWSAALL

-85 AARHRLAV
+85 AARHQMAV
-93 TNWLS
+93 TNWLR
-98 AAFRSVQLI
+98 AAFRSVQLL

-127 VASVASDSM
+127 VAAVASDSM

-143 VTARFA
+143 TSARFA

-178 VLVSLLTFIVRPLQ
+178 VLVGLLSFIVRPLQ

-223 GERTFLSR
+223 GEATFLNR
-231 YAAQSAQV
+231 YAAQSQQV
-239 RGVGFRVAGV
+239 REVGFRVAGM
-249 QAALDAAQV
+249 QAALDSAQV

-308 RATRAH
+308 RATRAF
-314 IGARKIIAVL
+314 IGARKIITVL
-324 RVQPDHVDAPGGV
+324 RVQADHADSPD
-337 AAAVGEVAGANGAG
+337 
-351 AARANGATRAAGANG
+351 T
-366 AGAVGIV
+366 
-373 GAGAATMALAA
+373 TTTS
-384 MPAPDALLVDERSG
+384 MPPRSALLVDDRSG
-398 VVVSPGRFLA
+398 LVVRPGQFLA

-439 PLVELPLAAV
+439 PLTDLPLGKL
-449 RERILVSET
+449 RGRILVSET
-458 DPRLFTGTLRDELD
+458 DPRLFTGTLREELD
-472 PWGTH
+472 PWSTH
-477 SDAEILDA
+477 QDAQILDA
-485 LSVAS
+485 LAVAS
-490 GDDVL
+490 GEDVL

-526 LLGAADTLVLV
+526 LLAEAPTLVLV

-543 DAHTEA
+543 DAHTET
-549 RIAARLAEHR
+549 RIAARLAEFR
-559 RGRTTVVMTASPLL
+559 AGQTTVVMTASPLVLDRADRVVL
-573 LDQADSVLL
+573 LDE
-582 LADGR
+582 GR
-587 VVASGTHHQLMHDH
+587 VVAEGTHHELMHRGDE
-601 PARTAYRAVVVRG
+601 ASAAYRAVVVRG
-614 EED
+614 ADEEARR